1 MIDGRCEKWI
11 WSRQAENPCM
21 ICDDESDMYEGEKMY
36 EVYLR
41 EWNNGVAVA
50 TIYKSDSL
58 EKCEELAEEWNKATG
73 ELYERKCIDDA
84 HRFFADV
91 FDAKNNRYVH
101 GL

>member
-1 MIDGRCEKWI
+1 
-11 WSRQAENPCM
+11 M

-58 EKCEELAEEWNKATG
+58 EKCEEFAEE
-73 ELYERKCIDDA
+73 
-84 HRFFADV
+84 
-91 FDAKNNRYVH
+91 
-101 GL
+101 